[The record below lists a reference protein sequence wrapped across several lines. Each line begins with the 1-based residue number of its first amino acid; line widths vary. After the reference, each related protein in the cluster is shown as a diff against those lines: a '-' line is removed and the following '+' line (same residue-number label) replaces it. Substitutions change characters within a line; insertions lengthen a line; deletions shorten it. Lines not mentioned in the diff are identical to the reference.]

1 MPTVNTSHTPDSPC
15 LIGQYA
21 GYENSFNTFFFW
33 TAYDVLGTIPG
44 LGIKDRVRKKIPPSL
59 NHQLYNKPAHY

>member
-1 MPTVNTSHTPDSPC
+1 MLAMKIHLT
-15 LIGQYA
+15 L
-21 GYENSFNTFFFW
+21 FFFW